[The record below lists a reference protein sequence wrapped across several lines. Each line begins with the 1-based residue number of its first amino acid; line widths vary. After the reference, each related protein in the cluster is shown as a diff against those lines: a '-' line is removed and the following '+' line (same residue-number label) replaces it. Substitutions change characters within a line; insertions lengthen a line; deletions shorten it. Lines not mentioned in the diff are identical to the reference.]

1 MLPHLFPHHQ
11 CGDSA
16 AVWLRN
22 DGLNWVGIHVS
33 GKCAVGGEEKKTTLI
48 KIKKNATRALIKT
61 HSPTPVSERSINR
74 KTAFNLHEN
83 ELFLPD
89 Q

>member
-1 MLPHLFPHHQ
+1 MFPHHQ

-33 GKCAVGGEEKKTTLI
+33 GKRAVGGEEKKTTLI
-48 KIKKNATRALIKT
+48 KIKKNASRALIET
-61 HSPTPVSERSINR
+61 HSPTPVSER
-74 KTAFNLHEN
+74 KQGKLHLICMKVN
-83 ELFLPD
+83 FFFQTND
-89 Q
+89 SGT